1 MSTAK
6 TLLVGG
12 VDSRVFANVATVI
25 SDSTGPKAVSFPG
38 APRSVFS
45 LNDPFATPIT
55 GVASATD
62 PNPVKVRSA
71 YVTDYATFLDGRL
84 SLLAG
89 AHHIDIRT
97 QGKTATSPQFGA
109 IFEFAKGYNLYALTS
124 NSYRPNGPAST
135 VNPALG
141 FLDPEKGTGREVGL
155 KFNPAGS
162 KFSGTLALY
171 RITRENI
178 VQFLGGVFTQNNNI
192 PSGEEISKG
201 IELDAVYT
209 PTPNLSLMAAYA
221 YTDAYVS
228 KNVITTDGNSPDENR
243 DGIADIIGLP
253 KEGVAKH
260 DVRLWVNY
268 AFAKNTP
275 LQGLSVGGGYTWR
288 KGPIQQFPTYIHRF
302 IRQESAPVRIDLFAS
317 YRAKWL
323 GRETGLRLNWQ
334 NITNADY
341 RDRRGYFV
349 QPSTLQFSAETRF

>member
-1 MSTAK
+1 M
-6 TLLVGG
+6 
-12 VDSRVFANVATVI
+12 
-25 SDSTGPKAVSFPG
+25 
-38 APRSVFS
+38 
-45 LNDPFATPIT
+45 
-55 GVASATD
+55 
-62 PNPVKVRSA
+62 
-71 YVTDYATFLDGRL
+71 TDYATFFDGRF

-109 IFEFAKGYNLYALTS
+109 IYEIAKGYNLYALTS

-135 VNPALG
+135 VNPSLG
-141 FLDPEKGTGREVGL
+141 FLDPEKGSGRELGL

-162 KFSGTLALY
+162 KFTGTLALY
-171 RITRENI
+171 RIKRENI

-201 IELDAVYT
+201 LELDVVYT
-209 PTPNLSLMAAYA
+209 PLPNLSIMAAYA

-243 DGIADIIGLP
+243 DGIPDIIGLP

-260 DVRLWVNY
+260 DVRLWVSY
-268 AFAKNTP
+268 AFEKNTS
-275 LQGLSVGGGYTWR
+275 LQGLSFGGGYTWR
-288 KGPIQQFPTYIHRF
+288 KGPIQQFPTYIQRF
-302 IRQESAPVRIDLFAS
+302 IRQESDPVRVDLFAS
-317 YRAKWL
+317 YRTKWF
-323 GRETGLRLNWQ
+323 GRETGLRVNWH

-349 QPSTLQFSAETRF
+349 QPSTLQLSAETRF